1 MSPAPRRGRAAPGS
15 GQSSLFDDGGP
26 LRRGDLTPIELS
38 RRLAE
43 PHPPTDEQTGA
54 ITAPLQPHV
63 VVAGAGSG
71 KTQTMGLR
79 VVWLVANGLVEPHR
93 VLGLTFTRK
102 AAAELGERVRRML
115 ARLRHA
121 HETDPFLDDSVAAAL
136 RTGEPTV
143 TTYHSYAAALVGEHA
158 LRIGREPST
167 RLVGEAVSWQYA
179 AQVVESYDGAMD
191 DVDRAPTTV
200 VGDVLALAGELAEH
214 LREPD
219 EVAELTA
226 RVRARIAG
234 LPRAPGQKA
243 AGQYAEVKAA
253 LALLDARLALLPLV
267 RGYTAA
273 KAARGAMD
281 YGDQVAVAA
290 RIARDHGEVGEIE
303 RGRFAAVLLDEYQ
316 DTGEAQR
323 VLLRSLFGQ
332 GHAVT
337 AVGDPRQSIYGW
349 RGASAGNLERFL
361 DDFAAPAAGDA
372 VPAVAVEVGTDD
384 ADDADVDHDAA
395 DDDDVD
401 HDADVGE
408 RPGRRDPAASRLTV
422 SFRNGEGILG
432 AANLVADGIP
442 LRGGTGDG
450 HLRPGPG
457 REGVG
462 RVIVALHETV
472 VDEASWIADRVAA
485 LGRAEPGTGW
495 GEVAV
500 LARKRSHFPRIEAAL
515 RERGVPCEV
524 VGLGGLL
531 LEPEVVDVVSTLR
544 VLADPTAGAALLRLL
559 TGPRWRLGP
568 RDLDALGRR
577 ARRLAVGTGRSAPAA
592 GVGPADPDGA
602 GDTGD
607 PEYDAVDE
615 RSLVDALDDPGDA
628 AAYSSEGYR
637 RVVALRDELRRLRR
651 FTASSLPDLVMA
663 VVRALHLD
671 VELAARTGVRPADA
685 LLDVDRLVE
694 VAEEFVASG
703 EDPGL
708 LAFLAY
714 LEAAQEQERG
724 LEVEIA
730 EPDASRVQLMT
741 VHAAKGLEWDVVVV
755 AGMSHTVFPVEN
767 RPVADWTKQVA
778 TLPFPLRG
786 DRSELPA
793 LQWEDLSTVADQVAA
808 RDELA
813 RFREACR
820 ARGALEERRLAYVAV
835 TRARNVV
842 VCSGYWWDAGVK
854 TRRGPSELLADL
866 HARALEGFGEV
877 AVWTGPP
884 EPDAVNPLAVDATA
898 VRWPGDPL
906 GPRRVALE
914 TGAALVRA
922 ATGPAP
928 RVDEVHHDRVADWD
942 QELELLLAELQRS
955 RVRSGAGGLV
965 EMPSRLSVSQLV
977 VLRRDPAELAR
988 SLRRP
993 LPRRPAPLARRGTRF
1008 HLWLEERWGQQRLL
1022 DVDELPGAADESAAP
1037 DDDLLALREAFERSE
1052 WAGRTPAEVEL
1063 PFDLVVDG
1071 LVLRG
1076 RCDAVFTD
1084 APDGVVDVVD
1094 WKTGPPRS
1102 GAEAAAAA
1110 VQLAVYRLAW
1120 HHLTGTPLDRVRAA
1134 FHHVAAEVT
1143 VRPADLVDEDELTAL
1158 IRSVPPG

>member
-1 MSPAPRRGRAAPGS
+1 VSPARRTSAPGS
-15 GQSSLFDDGGP
+15 GQVSLFDDGGAP
-26 LRRGDLTPIELS
+26 AVVRRELLSPAELS
-38 RRLAE
+38 QRLGE
-43 PHPPTDEQTGA
+43 PHPPTPEQTGA
-54 ITAPLQPHV
+54 ITAPLRPHV

-102 AAAELGERVRRML
+102 AASELGERVRRML

-121 HETDPFLDDSVAAAL
+121 HDTAPFLSDEVATAL

-158 LRIGREPST
+158 LRIGLEPST

-179 AQVVESYDGAMD
+179 AQVVEAYDGAMD

-200 VGDVLALAGELAEH
+200 VGDVLSLAGELAEH
-214 LREPD
+214 LRDPGD
-219 EVAELTA
+219 VVEVTE
-226 RVRARIAG
+226 RVRAHLLG

-243 AGQYAEVKAA
+243 AGQYADVTKM

-267 RGYTAA
+267 RDYTAL
-273 KAARGAMD
+273 KRARGAMD

-290 RIARDHGEVGEIE
+290 RIAHDHAEVGEIE

-323 VLLRSLFGQ
+323 VLLTSLFGEQ
-332 GHAVT
+332 HAVT

-361 DDFAAPAAGDA
+361 DDFARGHDDGDDGRG
-372 VPAVAVEVGTDD
+372 V
-384 ADDADVDHDAA
+384 
-395 DDDDVD
+395 DDDDD
-401 HDADVGE
+401 DGL
-408 RPGRRDPAASRLTV
+408 RGGASRLTV
-422 SFRNGEGILG
+422 SFRNGEGVLG

-442 LRGGTGDG
+442 LRDADADS

-457 REGVG
+457 REGRG
-462 RVIVALHETV
+462 TV
-472 VDEASWIADRVAA
+472 VTARHESVADEAVWIAEQVAA
-485 LGRAEPGTGW
+485 LGAPGGRLHLDGRADW
-495 GEVAV
+495 GRAAV
-500 LARKRSHFPRIEAAL
+500 LARKRSHFPRLEAAL

-559 TGPRWRLGP
+559 AGPRWRLGP

-577 ARRLAVGTGRSAPAA
+577 ARRLAVGTRRPIASSDLGHDSTEAAA
-592 GVGPADPDGA
+592 GQAGEGTDPD
-602 GDTGD
+602 
-607 PEYDAVDE
+607 YDAVDE
-615 RSLVDALDDPGDA
+615 RSLIDALDDPGDP
-628 AAYSSEGYR
+628 AAYSPEGHR
-637 RVVALRDELRRLRR
+637 RIAALRDELRRLRR
-651 FTASSLPDLVMA
+651 FTASALPDLVMS
-663 VVRALHLD
+663 VVRSLDLD
-671 VELAARTGVRPADA
+671 VELAARPGVRPADA
-685 LLDVDRLVE
+685 MLDVDRLVE

-714 LEAAQEQERG
+714 LDAAQDQERG
-724 LEVEIA
+724 LEIEIA

-755 AGMSHTVFPVEN
+755 AGMARTVFPVDN
-767 RPVADWTKQVA
+767 QPVADWTKQVA

-786 DRSELPA
+786 DRSELPSLRWA
-793 LQWEDLSTVADQVAA
+793 DAGDQVAA
-808 RDELA
+808 RDVLVE
-813 RFREACR
+813 FRDACK

-835 TRARNVV
+835 TRARDLLL
-842 VCSGYWWDAGVK
+842 CSGYWWDTNTK
-854 TRRGPSELLADL
+854 QRGPSDLLEQLHDL
-866 HARALEGFGEV
+866 CATGRGEV
-877 AVWTGPP
+877 AVWAEQPDPDGP
-884 EPDAVNPLAVDATA
+884 NPMSVEAAS

-906 GPRRVALE
+906 GLRRPALE
-914 TGAALVRA
+914 AAAALVRD
-922 ATGPAP
+922 ATGAAP
-928 RVDEVHHDRVADWD
+928 DADDRHRSQVDAWD
-942 QELELLLAELQRS
+942 AELELLLAELDRQRL
-955 RVRSGAGGLV
+955 RSGADAVV
-965 EMPSRLSVSQLV
+965 ELPARLSVSQLV

-1008 HLWLEERWGQQRLL
+1008 HLWLEARWGQQRLL
-1022 DVDELPGAADESAAP
+1022 DVDELPGAADETAAP
-1037 DDDLLALREAFERSE
+1037 DDDLLALQEAFEASE
-1052 WAGRTPAEVEL
+1052 WATRTPTEVEL
-1063 PFDLVVDG
+1063 PFDMVVDG
-1071 LVLRG
+1071 LLLRG

-1084 APDGVVDVVD
+1084 APDGLVDVVD
-1094 WKTGPPRS
+1094 WKTGPPRT
-1102 GAEAAAAA
+1102 GTEAAAAA

-1120 HHLTGTPLDRVRAA
+1120 HHLTGTPLDRIRAA
-1134 FHHVAAEVT
+1134 FHHVAAGVT
-1143 VRPADLVDEDELTAL
+1143 VRPADLLDEEQLGAL
-1158 IRSVPPG
+1158 IRTVPDRPAG

>member
-1 MSPAPRRGRAAPGS
+1 VSPRRGPGS
-15 GQSSLFDDGGP
+15 GQSSLFDDGGWDDP
-26 LRRGDLTPIELS
+26 GRPGRGGRLLTPGELS
-38 RRLAE
+38 ERLGE
-43 PHPPTDEQTGA
+43 TFPPTGEQARA
-54 ITAPLQPHV
+54 ITAPLAPHV

-79 VVWLVANGLVEPHR
+79 VVWLVANGLVDPHR

-102 AAAELGERVRRML
+102 AASELGERVRRML
-115 ARLRHA
+115 ARLRFA
-121 HETDPFLDDSVAAAL
+121 HETAPFLSDEVATAL

-143 TTYHSYAAALVGEHA
+143 TTYHSYAAGLVGEHA
-158 LRIGREPST
+158 LRIGLEPST

-200 VGDVLALAGELAEH
+200 VGDVLTLAGELAEH
-214 LREPD
+214 LRDPD
-219 EVAELTA
+219 EVVALTA
-226 RVRARIAG
+226 AVRADLDK
-234 LPRAPGQKA
+234 LPRAPKQRT
-243 AGQYAEVKAA
+243 AGHYADVAKV

-267 RGYTAA
+267 RDYSAL
-273 KAARGAMD
+273 KRSRGAMD

-290 RIARDHGEVGEIE
+290 RIARGHPEVGEIE
-303 RGRFAAVLLDEYQ
+303 RGRFDAVLLDEYQ

-323 VLLRSLFGQ
+323 VLLRALFGQ

-361 DDFAAPAAGDA
+361 DDFAG
-372 VPAVAVEVGTDD
+372 GTDD
-384 ADDADVDHDAA
+384 DTD
-395 DDDDVD
+395 
-401 HDADVGE
+401 GGG
-408 RPGRRDPAASRLTV
+408 GRGAVAGSSGLTI
-422 SFRNGEGILG
+422 SFRNGEGILA

-442 LRGGTGDG
+442 LRTAGAEA

-457 REGVG
+457 REGRG
-462 RVIVALHETV
+462 RLVTALHETV
-472 VDEASWIADRVAA
+472 LDEAAWIADRVAA
-485 LGRAEPGTGW
+485 LGDRSAGEQRVDW
-495 GEVAV
+495 GKVAV
-500 LARKRSHFPRIEAAL
+500 LARKRSHFPRLEAAL

-544 VLADPTAGAALLRLL
+544 VLADPTAGGALLRLL

-577 ARRLAVGTGRSAPAA
+577 ARRLAVGAHRPAPAA
-592 GVGPADPDGA
+592 EVDDAATDATDAAEAAAADPD
-602 GDTGD
+602 
-607 PEYDAVDE
+607 YDAVDE

-628 AAYSSEGYR
+628 AAYSAEGHR
-637 RVVALRDELRRLRR
+637 RVTALRDELRRLRR
-651 FTASSLPDLVMA
+651 LTAASLPDLVMA
-663 VVRALHLD
+663 VVRALDLD
-671 VELAARTGVRPADA
+671 VELAARPGVRPGDA

-714 LEAAQEQERG
+714 LDAAQEQERG

-741 VHAAKGLEWDVVVV
+741 VHAAKGLEWDAVVV
-755 AGMSHTVFPVEN
+755 AGMARTVFPVDN
-767 RPVADWTKQVA
+767 QPVADWTRQVA

-786 DRSELPA
+786 DRSELPVLRWDDA
-793 LQWEDLSTVADQVAA
+793 TDQVTA
-808 RDELA
+808 RDLLA
-813 RFREACR
+813 DFREACKV
-820 ARGALEERRLAYVAV
+820 RGALEERRLAYVAV
-835 TRARNVV
+835 TRARELL
-842 VCSGYWWDAGVK
+842 VCSGYWWDAGAK
-854 TRRGPSELLADL
+854 QQRGPAALLEEL
-866 HARALEGFGEV
+866 HALCVEGGGDV
-877 AVWTGPP
+877 AVWADRPDD
-884 EPDAVNPLAVDATA
+884 DAVNPLAVDATA

-906 GPRRVALE
+906 GPRRAAVE
-914 TGAALVRA
+914 EGAALVRS

-928 RVDEVHHDRVADWD
+928 AVDDAHAGRVDAWD
-942 QELELLLAELQRS
+942 DELELLLAELDRQRL
-955 RVRSGAGGLV
+955 RTGADAVV
-965 EMPSRLSVSQLV
+965 ELPSRLSVSQLV

-1008 HLWLEERWGQQRLL
+1008 HLWLEARWGQQRLL
-1022 DVDELPGAADESAAP
+1022 DVDELPGAADETAAP
-1037 DDDLLALREAFERSE
+1037 DDDLLGLQEAFEASE
-1052 WAGRTPAEVEL
+1052 WATRTPTEVEL
-1063 PFDLVVDG
+1063 PFDMVVDG
-1071 LVLRG
+1071 LLLRG

-1084 APDGVVDVVD
+1084 APDGLVDVVD
-1094 WKTGPPRS
+1094 WKTGPPRT
-1102 GAEAAAAA
+1102 GAEGAAAA

-1120 HHLTGTPLDRVRAA
+1120 HHLTGTPLERIRAA
-1134 FHHVAAEVT
+1134 FHHVATGVT
-1143 VRPADLVDEDELTAL
+1143 VRPADLLDEGQLAAL
-1158 IRSVPPG
+1158 VRTVPTG